1 MESTKW
7 LYGIIGIIIIIIAVI
22 IIRKYKL
29 ITKVKRVNCVDLD
42 KLEEKKLR
50 DEMGKLYIKAL
61 GGEKN
66 IVSVD
71 PCMTRIRVIMK
82 DGSLLDEKRITVL
95 GAHKVIKLTD
105 TKIHIIIGLKA
116 EKLAE
121 EINDIRNKNK

>member
-7 LYGIIGIIIIIIAVI
+7 LYLIIGVVAIIVITI

-29 ITKVKRVNCVDLD
+29 ITQMKRVNCVDLD
-42 KLEEKKLR
+42 KLEEKKFSG
-50 DEMGKLYIKAL
+50 MGKLYIKAL

-66 IVSVD
+66 ILSVD

-82 DGSLLDEKRITVL
+82 DGSLLDEKRIVVL
-95 GAHKVIKLTD
+95 GAHKIIKLTD

-121 EINDIRNKNK
+121 EINDIRNKNR